1 VVIEFVE
8 IEIDL
13 AAGDGSLVAQ
23 IETALRERG
32 EPLRW
37 AIAAVDAASQTAH
50 VEAVV
55 TVEGTA

>member
-1 VVIEFVE
+1 MVIEFVE

-13 AAGDGSLVAQ
+13 AAEDVLVAQ